1 MNRAALAVALLAVT
15 GAGALAAQEPALS
28 AQQDQ
33 GRKLY
38 QSTCLYCHGEKVWG
52 TFTLQRRLGADHG
65 LLEKRTD
72 LVAPFVKNAVRNG
85 LGSMPTY
92 RRTELSDADVDAIA
106 AYLTRPRTSTK

>member
-1 MNRAALAVALLAVT
+1 MNRATLALALLAA
-15 GAGALAAQEPALS
+15 AGPLAAQEPELT

-72 LVAPFVKNAVRNG
+72 LVAPFVKNVVRNG
-85 LGSMPTY
+85 LGSMPAY
-92 RRTELSDADVDAIA
+92 RRTELTDADVDAIA
-106 AYLTRPRTSTK
+106 AYLTRPRTK